1 MATSSEAIIGYSGD
15 VVPCIISASLNR
27 SCSTG
32 ARGPGRTCTMAPCD
46 SAASSLWVDWVAK
59 TVGRSGPG
67 KVSSSTDMPYR
78 PAYSGWKRAY
88 ANHASS
94 KCSRGVPAAKARA
107 AATAS

>member
-1 MATSSEAIIGYSGD
+1 MRTISWRNRTASVTASSTSHCPCGPSIIAVATSSEAIIGYSGD

-32 ARGPGRTCTMAPCD
+32 ARGAGRTCTMAPCD

-67 KVSSSTDMPYR
+67 KASSSTDMP
-78 PAYSGWKRAY
+78 
-88 ANHASS
+88 
-94 KCSRGVPAAKARA
+94 
-107 AATAS
+107 